1 MEDKKN
7 ANIFSKI
14 KLKNT
19 IFDIFRQNKHCL
31 METFGDKI
39 RIAREEN
46 SLFLRQVAAEMG
58 IDQAII
64 SKFERGERKPTR
76 EQVLKF
82 AKFYKLNKDQLL
94 VAWLSDKVTYEL
106 GDESLACEALKVA
119 EEKIKYVQK
128 SKD

>member
-1 MEDKKN
+1 
-7 ANIFSKI
+7 
-14 KLKNT
+14 
-19 IFDIFRQNKHCL
+19 
-31 METFGDKI
+31 
-39 RIAREEN
+39 
-46 SLFLRQVAAEMG
+46 
-58 IDQAII
+58 
-64 SKFERGERKPTR
+64 
-76 EQVLKF
+76 LKF

>member
-1 MEDKKN
+1 
-7 ANIFSKI
+7 
-14 KLKNT
+14 
-19 IFDIFRQNKHCL
+19 

-39 RIAREEN
+39 RIAREEH

-128 SKD
+128 SKV

>member
-1 MEDKKN
+1 
-7 ANIFSKI
+7 
-14 KLKNT
+14 
-19 IFDIFRQNKHCL
+19 

-39 RIAREEN
+39 RIAREKN
-46 SLFLRQVAAEMG
+46 SLFLRQVAAEME

-64 SKFERGERKPTR
+64 SKFERCERIPTR
-76 EQVLKF
+76 EKVLKF
-82 AKFYKLNKDQLL
+82 AKFYKLNKDELL

-128 SKD
+128 SKA